1 MKLPKSST
9 MLFFNI
15 LIFLNI
21 IIAGYIIIYENLK
34 LNNEKNQEIL
44 FFQIKE
50 KSSSLLT
57 KILQKYHNKKYFIK
71 NKHKEALKL
80 YRDGEDIDDIKTF
93 LDSNNKENFEIYI
106 LNEDFEIVDSSN
118 FSDIGFSLNLLK
130 KQFLKYL
137 ENSDIGVTIP
147 EFSHEHLKFISYSIS
162 KLDDNRYFKMSYNY
176 KGLSEDL
183 KEIQDLIKSEKT
195 IKTSI
200 AYIKSG
206 DYIGNFAFKSIP
218 SYKQTIK
225 ELEGRLKKSDEIST
239 LLGDKT
245 FITFHKEEEGIQYH
259 VYNSIQTSAIYN
271 DANILYCI
279 VFDDNSFFRNV
290 LYLKAVSFLAFI
302 IGASAIS
309 LTYNLRNTELLL
321 NYKDKFIAHSIH
333 EINTPLSIITINTQ
347 LREKLYGSDKYSLKI
362 NGALRTLENSY
373 EDMTFLHTKDKIEY
387 ELVDN
392 NLLKALESRVKYF
405 DTIAQSQNRSIEIIA
420 DNTLFLKMGKIEL
433 NRLIDNNISNAI
445 KYSLM
450 GSTIKVYLKGNV
462 LEFHS
467 VGQKIENPKNIFI
480 KYKREDKTTGGHGLG
495 LAIVS
500 DICKKYDFRIE
511 VESREVNIFR
521 YILGEDTL
529 KDEE

>member
-1 MKLPKSST
+1 MRLPKSST

-57 KILQKYHNKKYFIK
+57 KILQKYHNKKDFIK
-71 NKHKEALKL
+71 NKHLEAISL
-80 YRDGEDIDDIKTF
+80 YKNANDIDDIKTI
-93 LDSNNKENFEIYI
+93 LDSNNKDNFEIYI

-137 ENSDIGVTIP
+137 EDSDVGVTIP

-162 KLDDNRYFKMSYNY
+162 KLDENRYFKMSYNY
-176 KGLSEDL
+176 RGLSEDL

-195 IKTSI
+195 IKT
-200 AYIKSG
+200 
-206 DYIGNFAFKSIP
+206 SIP

-245 FITFHKEEEGIQYH
+245 FITFHKEEDGIQYH
-259 VYNSIQTSAIYN
+259 VYNSVQTSSIYN
-271 DANILYCI
+271 DAKILYCI
-279 VFDDNSFFRNV
+279 VFDDNNFFRNV

-302 IGASAIS
+302 IGASAIY

-387 ELVDN
+387 ELIDN
-392 NLLKALESRVKYF
+392 NLLKALESRVRYF

-420 DNTLFLKMGKIEL
+420 DNTLFLKMSKIEL

-450 GSTIKVYLKGNV
+450 GSTIKIYLKGNV

-521 YILGEDTL
+521 YILGEDSE
-529 KDEE
+529 KEEK